1 MIKVIGLSAKMGCGK
16 TTLGD
21 MILERVRGERVA
33 FGDLLK
39 HECADYFGFPVEL
52 CYSQDGKMRE
62 IDSIDCTKPFPP
74 LRHDRGPTVRELLQ
88 WYGTDYRRKQDPEY
102 WTHAMRMKLERISMH
117 HVDDYYTVL
126 IDDVRFPNE
135 AQVCL
140 DYGVVYRLEP
150 FNGWIAGEHAGHV
163 SETALDDYQQF
174 TAVFRPEFGKIGDVA
189 AMILRMR
196 ELGKD
201 GAE

>member
-1 MIKVIGLSAKMGCGK
+1 MISVIGLSAKMGCGK

-21 MILERVRGERVA
+21 MMLERINGERVA

-39 HECADYFGFPVEL
+39 HECAEYFGFPVEL
-52 CYSQDGKMRE
+52 CYSQEGKETPIRVTNWP
-62 IDSIDCTKPFPP
+62 IPWGRAIKSV
-74 LRHDRGPTVRELLQ
+74 TVRKLLQ

-117 HVDDYYTVL
+117 HVDDDYTVL

-135 AQVCL
+135 AQVCI

-150 FNGWIAGEHAGHV
+150 FDGWTAGEHAGHV
-163 SETALDDYQQF
+163 SETALDDYQHF
-174 TAVFRPEFGKIGDVA
+174 TAVFKPEFGKLGDVA
-189 AMILRMR
+189 DTILRMR
-196 ELGKD
+196 EMGKE
-201 GAE
+201 GA